1 MFLKDKDF
9 KHTFDLYKTDRK
21 NWMIFGE
28 NNLKNAMLFITI
40 AVPAVYELGI
50 CSFVD

>member
-1 MFLKDKDF
+1 
-9 KHTFDLYKTDRK
+9 
-21 NWMIFGE
+21 MILGE

-40 AVPAVYELGI
+40 TVPAVYELGI